1 MQFLFALLLLS
12 AQEESWPHPEEIEQV
27 RTRTAYVLDQGEVE
41 VDFVGSYLSFDERG
55 RKFEESRLIV
65 EIEVGV
71 TDWLMAEI
79 EVPYLFFNPQ
89 TGPGE
94 RGWGDL
100 ELELKAGIPGH
111 WNGFKLAVGLEVS
124 LLTGDEDKGLGSPET
139 ELGFFAAVS
148 RRFGWLAAHLQAAV
162 EAAEDVRAEYEVR
175 FALDASPWGR
185 DFSLLLALN
194 GEIERGEAAGWSLVP
209 GFEVRLD
216 DFQFGFGFPIGLTE
230 EAEKWGVIVDVEL
243 EF

>member
-1 MQFLFALLLLS
+1 MQFLFALVLVCS
-12 AQEESWPHPEEIEQV
+12 QEESWPHPEEIEQI

-41 VDFVGSYLSFDERG
+41 FDVVGSFLRFDEGG
-55 RKFEESRLIV
+55 RKFDESRLMV
-65 EIEVGV
+65 EMEVGV

-79 EVPYLFFNPQ
+79 EIPYLFSNPKS
-89 TGPGE
+89 GPGE
-94 RGWGDL
+94 RGWGDV

-111 WNGFKLAVGLEVS
+111 WQGFQLGLGVEVS
-124 LLTGDEDKGLGSPET
+124 LLTGDEDDGLGSPET

-148 RRFGWLAAHLQAAV
+148 RRFGWLAVHLQGAV

-185 DFSLLLALN
+185 ELSLLLALN
-194 GEIERGEAAGWSLVP
+194 GEIERGEGAGWSVVP

-230 EAEKWGVIVDVEL
+230 EAEKWGVIVDVEV